1 MTESADLQQLGGRIK
16 EFVMNE
22 FLPGEDPNELTP
34 ETALISGGILD
45 SLATVKLIAFLEE
58 EYGISFESHEISA
71 DYLDTLPDIA
81 KLTGR
86 KITESR

>member
-1 MTESADLQQLGGRIK
+1 MTDAANLQQLGGKIK

-58 EYGISFESHEISA
+58 EYEISFASHEISA
-71 DYLDTLPDIA
+71 DYLDTLPDITR
-81 KLTGR
+81 LTGR
-86 KITESR
+86 KIAERR